1 MSSYD
6 TWHNLLS
13 GISQGSFDK
22 IYLRDASGNMV
33 DLLTMIG
40 ALGGGI
46 TDVISQSSE
55 LVVTTNGTT
64 KILTLNLSGYLSS
77 SHEASHVGAANVAF
91 GAFDINTRTVTLQN
105 SSGVTVGLSVD
116 LGGNLTLNG
125 SDGVL
130 TVPILNAWVFFGCET
145 DRQRRYGTVADSE
158 FDRRPS
164 MEWESIGDHK
174 RPEQL
179 HYNCW
184 TYNTTCRQGEHG
196 TSVDKCPFRSCV
208 H

>member
-6 TWHNLLS
+6 TWLNVLT

-22 IYLRDASGNMV
+22 IYIRDSNGSMV
-33 DLLTMIG
+33 DLLTLLGSI
-40 ALGGGI
+40 GGGI

-130 TVPILNAWVFFGCET
+130 TVPILNAWVFF
-145 DRQRRYGTVADSE
+145 
-158 FDRRPS
+158 
-164 MEWESIGDHK
+164 W
-174 RPEQL
+174 L
-179 HYNCW
+179 
-184 TYNTTCRQGEHG
+184 
-196 TSVDKCPFRSCV
+196 
-208 H
+208 

>member
-1 MSSYD
+1 M
-6 TWHNLLS
+6 
-13 GISQGSFDK
+13 
-22 IYLRDASGNMV
+22 
-33 DLLTMIG
+33 
-40 ALGGGI
+40 GGGL

-55 LVVTTNGTT
+55 LVVATNGTT

-130 TVPILNAWVFFGCET
+130 TVPILNAWGFLALKLT
-145 DRQRRYGTVADSE
+145 DSGGTA
-158 FDRRPS
+158 RLLTPS
-164 MEWESIGDHK
+164 LTGALIWNGN
-174 RPEQL
+174 QL
-179 HYNCW
+179 VTINDLGSYS
-184 TYNTTCRQGEHG
+184 TT
-196 TSVDKCPFRSCV
+196 TA
-208 H
+208 